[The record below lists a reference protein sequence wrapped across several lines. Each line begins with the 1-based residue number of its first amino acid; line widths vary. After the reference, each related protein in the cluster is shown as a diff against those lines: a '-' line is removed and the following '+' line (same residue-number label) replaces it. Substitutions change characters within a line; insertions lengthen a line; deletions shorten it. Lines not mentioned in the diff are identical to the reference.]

1 MATYNPVPARRG
13 SIVGPLILL
22 TLGVLFLLHNLRPE
36 FSFARLAQY
45 WPYLLILWGAARLV
59 EYFVCRATSRPIA
72 STLSGGEI
80 FLVVLI
86 CLAGTGSAAFR
97 GRNWQ
102 FGIVPP
108 RGMDIFGESFHY
120 DIHAEHAV
128 TLQTA
133 VLIQNLEGDVKVT
146 GAEGNQMTI
155 TARKTVRAL
164 SRSDADAADRETSL
178 EISEQGGRL
187 VVRTNQDRARD
198 NQRVWADLEIRLPK
212 SASLAL
218 EGRSGDLDVS
228 GVCGP
233 LKITYRRADQVRA
246 SGVQGNVEIE
256 GRGRDVEIRDVA
268 GAVSINGTYTG
279 NVRVQN
285 VARGLRF
292 TSTLTTLSVE
302 KLPGRMDMEPNTLA
316 LNGVAGPIRLE
327 SRRKDVR
334 IGAFSGDVDIQLRQ
348 QGELD
353 LRPEKGNSL
362 GSIRAE
368 TARGDIRLSLP
379 AGARFVL
386 EGSAPHG
393 NVINDLGVGLT
404 VDRRGTAAQVHGG
417 AGGPAI
423 HLTTGR
429 GDIVLG
435 RAD

>member
-22 TLGVLFLLHNLRPE
+22 ALGVLFLLHNLRPE

-45 WPYLLILWGAARLV
+45 WPYLLIFWGAARLL

-80 FLVVLI
+80 FLAVLI
-86 CLAGTGSAAFR
+86 CLAGTGFADFP
-97 GRNWQ
+97 GRHWQ
-102 FGIVPP
+102 VGVVPP
-108 RGMDIFGESFHY
+108 RGMDIFGESYHY

-128 TLQTA
+128 SPQTA

-146 GAEGNQMTI
+146 GVEGNQMTI
-155 TARKTVRAL
+155 TAQKTVRAL

-178 EISEQGGRL
+178 EISEQAGRL
-187 VVRTNQDRARD
+187 VVRTNQDRAHD
-198 NQRVWADLEIRLPK
+198 NQRVTADLEVRLPK
-212 SASLAL
+212 SVSLAL

-228 GVCGP
+228 GVGGP
-233 LKITYRRADQVRA
+233 VKIAYRRADQIRA
-246 SGVQGNVEIE
+246 AGVQGNVDID
-256 GRGRDVEIRDVA
+256 GRGRDIEIRDVA
-268 GAVSINGTYTG
+268 GTVSINGTYTG
-279 NVRVQN
+279 NVRVEN

-292 TSTLTTLSVE
+292 TSTLTTLSLE

-316 LNGVAGPIRLE
+316 LNGAAGPIRLDA
-327 SRRKDVR
+327 RRKDVR
-334 IGAFSGDVDIQLRQ
+334 IGAFSGDLEVRLR

-362 GSIRAE
+362 GAIRAE

-386 EGSAPHG
+386 EGNAAHG
-393 NVINDLGVGLT
+393 NVVNDLGVGLT
-404 VDRRGTAAQVHGG
+404 VDRRGTAAQVRGG

-423 HLTTGR
+423 HLATTR
-429 GDIVLG
+429 GDIVLS